1 MKMFRLTHAQN
12 ATIDEVR
19 GVWRLQALLR
29 LTTTLTPAYS
39 YSCPLRPMFLSE
51 LHLQTM
57 TAVNENNPERFS
69 AAEIR
74 SMLVALEADNKVMV
88 RDDTITLIA
97 S

>member
-1 MKMFRLTHAQN
+1 
-12 ATIDEVR
+12 
-19 GVWRLQALLR
+19 
-29 LTTTLTPAYS
+29 
-39 YSCPLRPMFLSE
+39 MFLSE

>member
-1 MKMFRLTHAQN
+1 MLIDAPLPPTFPRVWHMQ
-12 ATIDEVR
+12 TI
-19 GVWRLQALLR
+19 
-29 LTTTLTPAYS
+29 
-39 YSCPLRPMFLSE
+39 
-51 LHLQTM
+51 
-57 TAVNENNPERFS
+57 TAVNVNNPEPFS

>member
-1 MKMFRLTHAQN
+1 MAIAAQLVASRKHSRLRFLIRAPS
-12 ATIDEVR
+12 
-19 GVWRLQALLR
+19 LSFLL
-29 LTTTLTPAYS
+29 
-39 YSCPLRPMFLSE
+39 E